1 MHLDKTQNHE
11 IILHLQTIH
20 QQIEEEEKEVFLET
34 KQIGQES
41 KERNKSQ

>member
-1 MHLDKTQNHE
+1 LDRTQNHV
-11 IILHLQTIH
+11 IFQTIH
-20 QQIEEEEKEVFLET
+20 QEVEEEEKEVFLVT